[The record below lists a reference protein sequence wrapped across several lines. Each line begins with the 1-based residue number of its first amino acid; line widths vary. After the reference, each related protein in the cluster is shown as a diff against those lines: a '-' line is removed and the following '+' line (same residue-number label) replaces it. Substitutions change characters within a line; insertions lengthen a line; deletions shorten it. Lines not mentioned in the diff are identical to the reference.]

1 MNWSKNFF
9 LKNGGRNDERIVE
22 INTERKKINKKR
34 LFLEKEGRKEKI
46 KKWMKKRIRERND
59 KISKKEFKIK

>member
-1 MNWSKNFF
+1 MNWSKKFF